1 MTIAVVK
8 ATNAVG
14 RHSHLRIF
22 VPEMDYSTQHVISR
36 YTQRGTNNINTDDD
50 DDDDDDDVDVDN
62 DGGSSRGGI
71 GISCKTYNEVFSAC

>member
-8 ATNAVG
+8 AANAAG

-50 DDDDDDDVDVDN
+50 DDDVDN

>member
-1 MTIAVVK
+1 LTIAVVK
-8 ATNAVG
+8 AANAAG

-50 DDDDDDDVDVDN
+50 DDVDDVDN